1 MSARAKV
8 RAALRSYIVPPLWM
22 FAIAMPIMGLL
33 KSMVSAGLLVAGLI
47 LYRTLKG
54 PKSIGA
60 VRRGGYQEAV
70 ARYMHGQLPGYLRR
84 YGPALVL
91 AVSIVLPLFMNNYD
105 IDVFTSALFYTMLAL
120 ALNLLVGNI
129 GLLNLGYIAFYGI
142 GAYTYAILHAMLGLG
157 FWDAVLPGGVM
168 AAVVSLVI
176 AIPTLRLKGDY
187 LAIVTLGFGEIV
199 RIVFNNWDSLTNG
212 PNGIMGIPR
221 PSLLGLQ
228 LSTGIRF
235 FYLTLAFVIVEV
247 YVLYRIDRSRLG
259 RYALAI
265 NENEQASEM
274 VGINTYRVKAIY
286 FMLSAFFGGVAG
298 VLFASKQMFV
308 SPDSFTFIESVYVL
322 AMVILGGMGN
332 IAGVIAGAFT
342 LVVLPEM
349 LREFVLYRMLI
360 FALLLITMML
370 FRPEGLLGRRAYHD
384 R

>member
-1 MSARAKV
+1 MAVLK
-8 RAALRSYIVPPLWM
+8 SYVIPPLWM
-22 FAIAMPIMGLL
+22 LVIAMPVMGIT
-33 KSMVSAGLLVAGLI
+33 KSIASAGLLLAGLI
-47 LYRTLKG
+47 LYGMLKKKK
-54 PKSIGA
+54 PAGA
-60 VRRGGYQEAV
+60 VRRS
-70 ARYMHGQLPGYLRR
+70 RYVDMLRKHIDGLLQRHLRR

-91 AVSIVLPLFMNNYD
+91 AVFIILPLFMNSYAV
-105 IDVFTSALFYTMLAL
+105 DVLTSALLYTMLAL
-120 ALNLLVGNI
+120 GLNLLVGNV

-142 GAYTYAILHAMLGLG
+142 GAYTYAVLYARFGLG
-157 FWDAVLPGGVM
+157 FWDAVLLGGT
-168 AAVVSLVI
+168 AASVVSLVI

-187 LAIVTLGFGEIV
+187 FAIVTLGFGEIV

-228 LSTGIRF
+228 LSTGTEF
-235 FYLTLAFVIVEV
+235 FYLTLLFVIVQV
-247 YVLYRIDRSRLG
+247 YVLSRIDRSRLG

-286 FMLSAFFGGVAG
+286 FMLSAFFGGIAG

-308 SPDSFTFIESVYVL
+308 SPDSFTFTESVYVL

-342 LVVLPEM
+342 LVVLPEV
-349 LREFVLYRMLI
+349 LRGFVVYRMLI

-370 FRPEGLLGRRAYHD
+370 FRPEGLVGRKAYHD